1 MKPLT
6 EVLGQPAIVADL
18 LKKLAEPGAR
28 VWLQGASGSGKTTIA
43 DFIIAEVQKSR
54 PVLRLAGD
62 AANRG
67 TKFLALHRALAGTR
81 RPKSVR
87 DAIKASVTSPL
98 RAIPFVGGTAAEFAK
113 IAVAAQ
119 SDVHPEFLTS
129 EQQDLLAG
137 MQRVAGNQ
145 PLLLVVDDIGWL
157 DNDTAQLIA
166 NLRLAEV
173 QTAYAFASRVT
184 VLFVENL
191 DEKPTL
197 ETSLLERLGSPDLVR
212 ISPVS
217 REDFLHALQ
226 ALGLS
231 TPIEP
236 KVLATLHQL
245 AGGHL
250 EFAKQIVQSINR
262 NEFDKALE
270 ENDFVSLMSSL
281 LSRRFSRG
289 EREANI
295 GRLLN
300 IASCIGTS
308 FLEAEARCA
317 FRDEAAFKSAL
328 DAAIG
333 EELFQSR
340 GVSLEFNNEII
351 RAAVEQLSSS
361 QAQAQAQDMHRKLVE
376 CIKLLRPG
384 DYAARLRHAQRSGD
398 QDLADE
404 LAFAVSMQAVR
415 GERSPLVL
423 DLSPEVQRVLLVLK
437 EAYQLMD
444 AGRHEQSM
452 QLAIAHYHGEYGL
465 VQGELVALISLNQ
478 IKRRTEDSYRAA
490 AVLLEHWQHW
500 SDEPELRQR
509 LMSILMAAWYACGEE
524 EKATSLYTSMAS
536 ELMRRSISDP
546 NARTR
551 AESLNRKADQFF
563 SSEIALKHIQRA
575 VDWFAPPENTDS
587 PRNAFEY
594 TSSLV
599 NLAGAQFTLGQF
611 SHAAQS
617 ASHAM
622 RWIDTLHGKG
632 MRATEPYK
640 ALNNYVISAYRAG
653 LESAGAA
660 ADALQFLLSE
670 GDASWKLDRS
680 LLAINAGA
688 LQLLAGKTDVSRALL
703 EQVWGHI
710 DEEQLDDYYTYYAAS
725 NLAAARLLT
734 GERDGALELSTKL
747 VSRSMPR
754 WYRHA
759 YGRRAELMIKAFE
772 DPAMQTAL
780 SLDEYLLRFRQPKGN
795 QDPWW
800 TIGRGLLLSDI
811 QVWSE

>member
-18 LKKLAEPGAR
+18 LTKLAEPGAR
-28 VWLQGASGSGKTTIA
+28 VWLQGGGGSGKTTIA
-43 DFIIAEVQKSR
+43 DFVIAEVQKSR

-119 SDVHPEFLTS
+119 SDVHPEFLTA

-166 NLRLAEV
+166 NLRLPEV

-184 VLFVENL
+184 ALFIENL

-197 ETSLLERLGSPDLVR
+197 ETSLFEGLRSPDLVR
-212 ISPVS
+212 ISQVS
-217 REDFLHALQ
+217 SEDFLHALH

-231 TPIEP
+231 SPIEP
-236 KVLATLHQL
+236 KVLAALHHL
-245 AGGHL
+245 ARGHL

-262 NEFDKALE
+262 NEFDKDLQQD
-270 ENDFVSLMSSL
+270 DFVSLMSSL

-289 EREANI
+289 EREANL

-308 FLEAEARCA
+308 FSEAEARCA
-317 FRDEAAFKSAL
+317 FRDEPAFKSAL

-333 EELFQSR
+333 EELFQLR
-340 GVSLEFNNEII
+340 GLSLEFNNEII
-351 RAAVEQLSSS
+351 RAAVERLSSP
-361 QAQAQAQDMHRKLVE
+361 QAQDMHRKLVE

-384 DYAARLRHAQRSGD
+384 DYAARLRHAQLSGD

-404 LAFAVSMQAVR
+404 LAFAVSMQSVR

-423 DLSPEVQRVLLVLK
+423 DLSPAVQRILEALK

-500 SDEPELRQR
+500 LDEPELRQR

-524 EKATSLYTSMAS
+524 EKATNLYTSMAS
-536 ELMRRSISDP
+536 DLMQRSVGDL

-575 VDWFAPPENTDS
+575 VDWFAPPESTDS
-587 PRNAFEY
+587 PRHAFEY

-599 NLAGAQFTLGQF
+599 NLAGAQFTLGRF
-611 SHAAQS
+611 GHAAQS

-622 RWIDTLHGKG
+622 RWIDILHGRG
-632 MRATEPYK
+632 MRTTEPYK

-653 LESAGAA
+653 LESAGAS

-680 LLAINAGA
+680 LLAINLGA
-688 LQLLAGKTDVSRALL
+688 LQLLAGRTDVSRELL
-703 EQVWGHI
+703 EQVWSHI
-710 DEEQLDDYYTYYAAS
+710 DEEQLDDYYTYYAAT
-725 NLAAARLLT
+725 NLAGARLLT
-734 GERDGALELSTKL
+734 GERDGALELSAKL

-759 YGRRAELMIKAFE
+759 YGRRAELMIKAIQ
-772 DPAMQTAL
+772 DPAVETAL
-780 SLDEYLLRFRQPKGN
+780 SLDEYLLRFRQPKGD